1 MHHRIF
7 HFEPYELHW
16 HPPHKD
22 VDTRIYG
29 ELFTSRVFLEAHQ
42 QLQESTPEPGCN
54 LPRRIVALMF
64 WSDSTQLTSLGSAKL
79 WPLYAYFGNES
90 KYMRGKPSAQL
101 CTHIAYFQTLLDEFK
116 DFATEHMG
124 NTPSD
129 PFFAHCH
136 RELFHA
142 QWQELLDNDF
152 VQAYAHGITLR
163 GCDSVDRRLYP
174 CIFTYS
180 ADYPEK
186 VLIANIRNLGGCP
199 CPLYG
204 TSLIATGQDMLR
216 RELLACNDT
225 QECRDK
231 VSNARKLIYEQ
242 NYAVDSKV
250 VEDIL
255 KNESLVPIM
264 NAFLA
269 RLSHT
274 GFDFFQMLV
283 IDILHEFEL
292 GVWKAIFIHLL
303 RILECL
309 RYEVGKASAA
319 Y

>member
-7 HFEPYELHW
+7 HFKPYELRW

-29 ELFTSRVFLEAHQ
+29 ELFAFRVFLEAHQ

-54 LPRRIVALMF
+54 LPRHIVALMF
-64 WSDSTQLTSLGSAKL
+64 WSDSTQLTSFGSAKL
-79 WPLYAYFGNES
+79 LPLYTYFGNES

-101 CTHIAYFQTLLDEFK
+101 CTHIAYFQTLPDEFK

-142 QWQELLDNDF
+142 QWQELLDDDF

-163 GCDSVDRRLYP
+163 GCDGLV
-174 CIFTYS
+174 
-180 ADYPEK
+180 
-186 VLIANIRNLGGCP
+186 
-199 CPLYG
+199 
-204 TSLIATGQDMLR
+204 ATGQDMLQ
-216 RELLACNDT
+216 RELLAHNDT
-225 QECRDK
+225 QEHRDK
-231 VSNARKLIYEQ
+231 VSNTRKLIYEQ

-255 KNESLVPIM
+255 KKESLVPTM
-264 NAFLA
+264 NAFSA
-269 RLSHT
+269 WLSHT

-283 IDILHEFEL
+283 IDMLHKFEL

-303 RILECL
+303 RILDSL
-309 RYEVGKASAA
+309 KGSKLAVMVRTIGKAIGLATCCS
-319 Y
+319 